1 MDNLTQ
7 KDRKPGVLIVEDE
20 PTIAQEIAFNLE
32 DHGFQIAGMAL
43 SAQKALDIL
52 FRREVDIALLD
63 ISLMGNTNGIELG
76 RIINQK
82 YKIPFLYLT
91 SFADDETIQEAAD
104 TYPAGYIVKPFKD
117 NDLAPALRVAL
128 AKHERKKNDGLPT
141 LDLINKNLIS
151 HISSAEYRVIQLIWQ
166 GKKNHEIAADLF
178 ISVNTVKS
186 HMNNIYR
193 KLDIN
198 SKTLLINKL
207 RSY

>member
-1 MDNLTQ
+1 MANPKM
-7 KDRKPGVLIVEDE
+7 KDRKPRVLIVEDE

-52 FRREVDIALLD
+52 FQKEVDIALLD
-63 ISLMGNTNGIELG
+63 ISIMGNTNGIELG

-91 SFADDETIQEAAD
+91 SFADDETIHEAAD
-104 TYPAGYIVKPFKD
+104 TFPAGYIVKPFKD

-128 AKHERKKNDGLPT
+128 AKHKRNKNDGLPT

-151 HISSAEYRVIQLIWQ
+151 HISSGEFRVIQLIWQ

>member
-1 MDNLTQ
+1 MDNP
-7 KDRKPGVLIVEDE
+7 KMSDPKPRVLIVEDE

-32 DHGFQIAGMAL
+32 DHGFQLAGMAL

-52 FRREVDIALLD
+52 YQKEVDIALLD
-63 ISLMGNTNGIELG
+63 ISIMGNTNGIELG

-104 TYPAGYIVKPFKD
+104 TFPAGYIVKPFKD

-128 AKHERKKNDGLPT
+128 AKHERNRNNGLPS

-151 HISSAEYRVIQLIWQ
+151 QISSGEYRVIQLIWQ

-186 HMNNIYR
+186 HMHNIYR